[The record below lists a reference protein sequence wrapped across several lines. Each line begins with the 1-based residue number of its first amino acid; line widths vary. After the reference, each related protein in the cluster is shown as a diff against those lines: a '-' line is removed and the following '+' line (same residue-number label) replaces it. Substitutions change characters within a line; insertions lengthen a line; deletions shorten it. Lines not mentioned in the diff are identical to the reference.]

1 MKIENV
7 EMMGLE
13 SAVKASKYPMLVDT
27 NNATNKITKTVKG
40 LGSCDGGTAHDSFLK
55 GIVIQY
61 DLTCNHVMLPQFM
74 RYHFHDIVSSQ
85 SKMHRISKMDLHN
98 SCDQYVRPDVIE
110 IAQEEID
117 KYLSMKLNKEDRC
130 DIKKQY
136 EVVMSNLPMG
146 LELTMRV
153 TSNYL
158 QLKSIYH
165 QRKGHR
171 MSFWKDYCDW
181 VENLPFFRELVLNE

>member
-1 MKIENV
+1 
-7 EMMGLE
+7 
-13 SAVKASKYPMLVDT
+13 
-27 NNATNKITKTVKG
+27 
-40 LGSCDGGTAHDSFLK
+40 
-55 GIVIQY
+55 
-61 DLTCNHVMLPQFM
+61 
-74 RYHFHDIVSSQ
+74 
-85 SKMHRISKMDLHN
+85 
-98 SCDQYVRPDVIE
+98 
-110 IAQEEID
+110 
-117 KYLSMKLNKEDRC
+117 
-130 DIKKQY
+130 
-136 EVVMSNLPMG
+136 MSNLPMG